1 MIINLLPACTA
12 SPEDRLSKKEQ
23 ILGTWYL
30 SEWDNLYHKLYFQDS
45 THLAIDTRLDTM
57 FFYQYELKNDTLF
70 LFGKKGER
78 ITFNLIRKLSPDSLI
93 FESLLDKADIQRYS
107 REGKE

>member
-1 MIINLLPACTA
+1 
-12 SPEDRLSKKEQ
+12 
-23 ILGTWYL
+23 
-30 SEWDNLYHKLYFQDS
+30 
-45 THLAIDTRLDTM
+45 M